1 MDYLMHP
8 HKNIF
13 QHIMDVVYSNSDYK
27 ILIVDD
33 IIENILLLT
42 FILSHENYQLLTATS
57 AKNALEVLKN
67 DIPDVILLDVMM
79 PDMDGFEL
87 TQIIRKMP
95 EPYCDI
101 TIIFLTALDLTDSI
115 VKGFQVG
122 GNDFIT
128 KDFKKEELLIRIKH
142 QISLIATKRMLAQK
156 TEALE
161 QSIHSRDKMY
171 SVIAHDLLSP
181 MGYIKMI
188 LNMLLVGIPKGQMDD
203 KMYEMLHLVNKSVE
217 DTFILLDNLLKWT
230 KSQTGKLHVIMQQ
243 VELNPICEGQI
254 QVFNKMAKAKNI
266 QFILDATEPTDVFVD
281 KNMLKSILRNLMS
294 NALKFSSPN
303 SSVVLRINNDPDN
316 SAFLTI
322 SVEDHGCGI
331 ELEAQQK
338 LMKIETHYSTF
349 GTNNEEG
356 SGLGLLL
363 CQDFVQKIGGKL
375 WFESTPK
382 VGTTFSF
389 TVPKVL
395 KS

>member
-1 MDYLMHP
+1 
-8 HKNIF
+8 
-13 QHIMDVVYSNSDYK
+13 MDVVYSNSDYK

-33 IIENILLLT
+33 ILENILLVT

-161 QSIHSRDKMY
+161 QSILSRDKMY

-188 LNMLLVGIPKGQMDD
+188 LNMLLVSIPKEQMDD

-254 QVFNKMAKAKNI
+254 QVFNKMAEAKNI
-266 QFILDATEPTDVFVD
+266 QFFLDATEPTDVFVD

-294 NALKFSSPN
+294 NALKFSSPY
-303 SSVVLRINNDPDN
+303 SSVVLHINNTPDN
-316 SAFLTI
+316 LEFLTI

-363 CQDFVQKIGGKL
+363 CQDFVQKIVGKL
-375 WFESTPK
+375 WFESTPR